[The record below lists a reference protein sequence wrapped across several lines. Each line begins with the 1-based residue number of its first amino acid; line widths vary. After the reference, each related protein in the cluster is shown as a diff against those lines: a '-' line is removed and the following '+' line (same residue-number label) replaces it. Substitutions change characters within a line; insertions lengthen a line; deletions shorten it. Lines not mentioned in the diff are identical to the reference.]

1 MALQKRD
8 EMTAAVFERV
18 VSTGDLSVLAPA
30 ERLHYVGT
38 VCEQLGLNPL
48 TSGFQYISFEGKLQM
63 YAGKQTAAQLG
74 FIHNL
79 KVTLE
84 YDKIT
89 DGLFVVKATATG
101 QDGLRVVEDI
111 GAVDLTGARG
121 KQLENGL
128 MKAATKAKRRA
139 VLGYTGLGLLDE
151 SEVETLTGA
160 VYVEVDPKTGEVIGE
175 RGVVSEPPKE
185 RPKRSPHA
193 KPNLDN
199 MAQAL
204 KDGDLVAAKQYLD
217 WAKDSRNSGHPN
229 VQDSLNRAED
239 AYNYALEQAVEQAS
253 VDAEFARAEAEAE
266 KAEPDVPPV
275 VKEMLGYVDG
285 QYREAGENK
294 PNDLDWVDDDAK
306 AAEMAEG
313 VSEDQRTSKQRAA
326 PLEALAEW
334 LEPHGYA
341 VADIGD
347 VLKMPWDEWE
357 KLMGDPATALEKAQ
371 QRISEEWGI
380 GID

>member
-1 MALQKRD
+1 MALQKRE

-175 RGVVSEPPKE
+175 RGVVEEPPKE

-193 KPNLDN
+193 KPNLDG

-204 KDGDLVAAKQYLD
+204 KDGDLSLAKQYLD

-239 AYNYALEQAVEQAS
+239 AYNYAVEQA
-253 VDAEFARAEAEAE
+253 AEQAAGQESEGETHLPNQDLVEATIGYTRAAYNSG
-266 KAEPDVPPV
+266 D
-275 VKEMLGYVDG
+275 D
-285 QYREAGENK
+285 EN
-294 PNDLDWVDDDAK
+294 PNSKDLDWVDDDAK